1 MPDKISEILSDASEI
16 KALAEIYS
24 QKNDFFFIGRNTD
37 FAVAS
42 EASLKLKE
50 ISYINSSAYAAGELK
65 HGTIALIEKGSPVFA
80 LCSNKRLFKKTM
92 SNIEEVV
99 SRGADVICVCQDE
112 KVSKEKY
119 KVIEI
124 PDCTDIFLPMLEIIP
139 MQLFA
144 YFAADKKGCNI
155 DMPKNLAKSVTVE

>member
-1 MPDKISEILSDASEI
+1 
-16 KALAEIYS
+16 
-24 QKNDFFFIGRNTD
+24 
-37 FAVAS
+37 
-42 EASLKLKE
+42 
-50 ISYINSSAYAAGELK
+50 
-65 HGTIALIEKGSPVFA
+65 
-80 LCSNKRLFKKTM
+80 M